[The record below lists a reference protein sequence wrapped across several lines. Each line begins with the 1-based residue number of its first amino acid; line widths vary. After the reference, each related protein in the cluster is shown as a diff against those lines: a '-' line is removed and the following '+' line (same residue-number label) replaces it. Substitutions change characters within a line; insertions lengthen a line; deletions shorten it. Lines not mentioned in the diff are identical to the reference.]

1 MRIKD
6 WKGSLLLKFCS
17 SHSPISGME
26 KMRTAVARFVSEA
39 PLRLSYGPW
48 MMHVSFL
55 NILNSYLC
63 RRQNQTTS
71 KIELLV
77 ILLGG
82 LPSSA
87 LAGPKYL
94 GSVLWTETEVVSEP
108 N

>member
-1 MRIKD
+1 
-6 WKGSLLLKFCS
+6 
-17 SHSPISGME
+17 ME